1 MKESLKFGS
10 DKTEML
16 KKEYQ
21 DHLGPME
28 EPEEQEG
35 GLFDHES
42 SGHST
47 SANSNSVK
55 NDAEEVCE
63 QPIVP
68 DGTNVERR
76 RWLSG
81 ISLLIVGSQDVRV
94 QSTDDIT
101 GDAAAPRNGTEAQRG
116 AARAT
121 RNSARIAQMGVGHET

>member
-1 MKESLKFGS
+1 
-10 DKTEML
+10 ML

-35 GLFDHES
+35 
-42 SGHST
+42 
-47 SANSNSVK
+47 
-55 NDAEEVCE
+55 EEVCE
-63 QPIVP
+63 QPIVL